1 MENLFPKRLREVRES
16 TKLSQTDFAEKIG
29 ISRASLSYYENGTR
43 TPDVYL
49 LRTVHEATGVSIY
62 YLLGI
67 TDTKNDEFQQA
78 YTNLGLNEKA
88 LDTLRS
94 LTIMSKDHKDTQ
106 YAQII
111 MQGIN
116 KLLTSDDG
124 FEILKL
130 LVKYLSADFS
140 GVYMASTPDDGKPMI
155 DHKANLLT
163 DPSFAVR
170 IGHDEAVLFDMNH
183 HTFEKAY
190 LLDLIE
196 KLKKWKE
203 AIDLGKE
210 TTE

>member
-16 TKLSQTDFAEKIG
+16 TKLSQTDFAERIG

-49 LRTVHEATGVSIY
+49 LRAVHEATGVSIY

-67 TDTKNDEFQQA
+67 TDTKNDKFQQA
-78 YTNLGLNEKA
+78 YTNLGLSEKA
-88 LDTLRS
+88 LDMLQA
-94 LTIMSKDHKDTQ
+94 LTIMSKDHKKAPH
-106 YAQII
+106 AQII

-130 LVKYLSADFS
+130 LVEYLSADFS
-140 GVYMASTPDDGKPMI
+140 GVYMASTWDDGEPII
-155 DHKANLLT
+155 DHKTKLFT
-163 DPSFAVR
+163 DPRFAVR
-170 IGHDEAVLFDMNH
+170 IGDGKAALFDMNY
-183 HTFEKAY
+183 HTFETAY

-196 KLKKWKE
+196 RLKTWKE
-203 AIDLGKE
+203 AIRLGKE